1 MLIQQRQPFK
11 KGWPGMWDITVGG
24 SAVSGDD
31 SRSAAH
37 RELLEELGLSLS
49 FETLRPMLTV
59 NFEGGF
65 DDVYLLRR
73 DVDIDTLV
81 LTHKHGD
88 HAGGRAR
95 ILALAPHIEV
105 VTGVTDICKDIS
117 TYPMAGHTTDCIGV
131 LDMRTRTLLSG
142 DGLQGAGVDKYRCSL
157 TDRAAYL
164 ETVERVKNDIR
175 VENILFSHAYEPW
188 YTDRAV
194 GRETVLKSLA
204 DCVECVK

>member
-1 MLIQQRQPFK
+1 MSNAEFHNEFYKEFDGIYRLRVPFDTVYTSVLLITAEKNILVDCATTDADVDTCIVPALSSM
-11 KGWPGMWDITVGG
+11 GY
-24 SAVSGDD
+24 
-31 SRSAAH
+31 
-37 RELLEELGLSLS
+37 SLS
-49 FETLRPMLTV
+49 
-59 NFEGGF
+59 
-65 DDVYLLRR
+65 
-73 DVDIDTLV
+73 DIDTLV

-117 TYPMAGHTTDCIGV
+117 TYPMSGHTPDCIGV

-157 TDRAAYL
+157 TDKVAYL